1 VFLITVK
8 FVHSFPGCKEI
19 ETVSIRAYSILY
31 YLFTFLLAEQ
41 GVTKRCRLTWLTNSA
56 LVYDPKCGGGGSCGD
71 TAYTGAQINFGD
83 LTPYLTLCC
92 RVIAVGSGEGD
103 LLAVSLELPD
113 DCHDKHVEPLA
124 IAPVYVH
131 VNLDTAKRERNN
143 NNNVFKVNNNNN
155 NSKSANNSGKRNRK
169 KGEQQQQQHQHRRQ
183 QHGMDSIGSNSNN
196 NHGMSSMKSV
206 DMGDLSEILSNIAL
220 RDDNSRDN
228 ADRGPPYRPP
238 AANNPGG
245 QPSYYGGSAS
255 GGSNGFSLHPH
266 ETATTLEVGMYI
278 LLGVFCVAIAVFMA
292 SCFVY
297 ASKQNNSRFL
307 PSAAHHHPGLV
318 MMQQQHHHSNHH
330 KSRSVQNAHD
340 WVWLGRQSTTLDGS
354 KLSGCPSLATSG
366 SRDDGLL
373 AAGETATAASSS
385 LLSREFNRRDRPPG
399 GGYYLRDP
407 TSRPPHF
414 GGFVNGRWVGGGERN
429 YNNDVNIT
437 VNPGEMYADE
447 RLGGDFEYERRHKD
461 VASGAGH
468 DFYAEL
474 PRHHHHNNSNGNHHR
489 RSPRAHRRE
498 QRRRQ
503 QQQQDNG
510 SIHSGGH
517 NNNRSVESMLLLQQQ
532 QQYQQQQQDQQ
543 QHQLLS
549 RSTFMAAVQ
558 KSPESSQQQQQQ
570 QQRQPPQLK
579 QARASSSPSSSSPSS
594 PSVRHWGNQ
603 NIPLGNRVINNN
615 NNNNNNEEEEE
626 VTSPNS
632 SVQGRPSI
640 NSATYTRQKPVLAGA
655 GAILPVGY
663 PIFSVRG
670 GSTAAAAPL
679 GSSGGFQNPWEALHH
694 RGNGRSSYFP
704 REKQTADR
712 HFFQV
717 KNSLNTISTYY

>member
-1 VFLITVK
+1 
-8 FVHSFPGCKEI
+8 
-19 ETVSIRAYSILY
+19 
-31 YLFTFLLAEQ
+31 
-41 GVTKRCRLTWLTNSA
+41 
-56 LVYDPKCGGGGSCGD
+56 
-71 TAYTGAQINFGD
+71 
-83 LTPYLTLCC
+83 
-92 RVIAVGSGEGD
+92 VIAVGSGEGD

-143 NNNVFKVNNNNN
+143 NNNNNVFKVNNNNN
-155 NSKSANNSGKRNRK
+155 NNNSKSSSANNSGKRNRK
-169 KGEQQQQQHQHRRQ
+169 KGEQQQQQQQHRRQ
-183 QHGMDSIGSNSNN
+183 QHGMDSIGSNGNN

-255 GGSNGFSLHPH
+255 GSSNGFSLHPH

-297 ASKQNNSRFL
+297 ASKQNNNRFL
-307 PSAAHHHPGLV
+307 PSAAAHHHPGLV
-318 MMQQQHHHSNHH
+318 MMQQHHHNNHH

-385 LLSREFNRRDRPPG
+385 LLSREYNRRDRPPG

-429 YNNDVNIT
+429 YNKDVNIT
-437 VNPGEMYADE
+437 ANPGEMYVDE
-447 RLGGDFEYERRHKD
+447 RLGGDFEYERRHKE

-474 PRHHHHNNSNGNHHR
+474 PRHHHHNSNGNHHR

-532 QQYQQQQQDQQ
+532 QQYQQQQQEQQ

-558 KSPESSQQQQQQ
+558 KSPESSQQ

-615 NNNNNNEEEEE
+615 NNNNNEEEEE

-632 SVQGRPSI
+632 SVQSRPSI

-670 GSTAAAAPL
+670 GSAAAAPL

-717 KNSLNTISTYY
+717 

>member
-1 VFLITVK
+1 
-8 FVHSFPGCKEI
+8 
-19 ETVSIRAYSILY
+19 
-31 YLFTFLLAEQ
+31 
-41 GVTKRCRLTWLTNSA
+41 
-56 LVYDPKCGGGGSCGD
+56 
-71 TAYTGAQINFGD
+71 
-83 LTPYLTLCC
+83 
-92 RVIAVGSGEGD
+92 VIAVGSGEGD

-143 NNNVFKVNNNNN
+143 NNVFKVNNNNN
-155 NSKSANNSGKRNRK
+155 NSSKSSSANNSGKRNRK
-169 KGEQQQQQHQHRRQ
+169 KGEQQQQQHRRQ

-196 NHGMSSMKSV
+196 YHGMSSMKSV

-318 MMQQQHHHSNHH
+318 MMQQQHHSNHH

-385 LLSREFNRRDRPPG
+385 LLSREYNRRDRPPG

-414 GGFVNGRWVGGGERN
+414 GGFVNGRWIGGGERN
-429 YNNDVNIT
+429 YNNDVHIT
-437 VNPGEMYADE
+437 ANPGEMYADE
-447 RLGGDFEYERRHKD
+447 RLGGDFEYEQRRKE
-461 VASGAGH
+461 VASGAVH

-474 PRHHHHNNSNGNHHR
+474 PRHHHHSNSNNGNHHR

-503 QQQQDNG
+503 QQDNG
-510 SIHSGGH
+510 SVHSGGH
-517 NNNRSVESMLLLQQQ
+517 SNNRSVESMLLLQQQ
-532 QQYQQQQQDQQ
+532 QQYQQQQQEQQ

-570 QQRQPPQLK
+570 QQQRQQPQLK

-615 NNNNNNEEEEE
+615 NNNNNEEEEE

-632 SVQGRPSI
+632 SVQSRPSI

-670 GSTAAAAPL
+670 GSAAAAPL

-694 RGNGRSSYFP
+694 RGNGRNSFFP

-717 KNSLNTISTYY
+717 KLL